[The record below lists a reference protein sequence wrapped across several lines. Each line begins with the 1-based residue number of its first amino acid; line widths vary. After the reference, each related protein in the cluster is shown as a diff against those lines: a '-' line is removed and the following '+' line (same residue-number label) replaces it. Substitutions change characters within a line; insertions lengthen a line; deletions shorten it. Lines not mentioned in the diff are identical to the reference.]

1 MKGGENVLQ
10 KKILIAGLGNPGT
23 KYEFT
28 RHNLGW
34 KVIDLLSNVL
44 GASVVNQHFYSKSI
58 KTMFL
63 DKKII
68 LLCPQT
74 HMNQS
79 GFLVMACAKYHKI
92 ASQNILIIH
101 DDLDLPVGRLKVI
114 QNGGAG
120 GHKGVLSIIRYLGTK
135 NFARIKMGIGRPR
148 YGEAIEDFVLS
159 GFYKDQKGIIEKAL
173 NIAIQACEFFILDGI
188 ELAMNRINC
197 QNFANMEGKQ

>member
-1 MKGGENVLQ
+1 M
-10 KKILIAGLGNPGT
+10 IAGLGNPGT

-28 RHNLGW
+28 RHNLGC
-34 KVIDLLSNVL
+34 KVIDLLSDVL
-44 GASVVNQHFYSKSI
+44 GASLVNQSFHSKI
-58 KTMFL
+58 IETMFL

-74 HMNQS
+74 YMNQS
-79 GFLVMACAKYHKI
+79 GFFVMACAKYHKI
-92 ASQNILIIH
+92 ASQNILVIH
-101 DDLDLPVGRLKVI
+101 DDLDLPVGRLKVM

-135 NFARIKMGIGRPR
+135 NLARIKMGIGRPR

-173 NIAIQACEFFILDGI
+173 NIAIQACVFFILDGI